1 MSVAASKST
10 TASPLFR
17 GPELTKATF
26 ASKTEEMCGD
36 VILEGPDK
44 LKRYVHLKVYRT
56 SLEHFAVVYPLK
68 RLSKPM
74 GIINIRNTCV
84 TPVSTPS
91 ALNTGCGAKSGFV
104 INQRMF
110 DVNTSVTLWCEPAA
124 LPAWANAF
132 ASRSSPALIHQTSLP
147 CVQEEDSD

>member
-10 TASPLFR
+10 SSPLFR
-17 GPELTKATF
+17 GPELSNATF
-26 ASKTEEMCGD
+26 ASKTEELCGD

-84 TPVSTPS
+84 SPVSTS
-91 ALNTGCGAKSGFV
+91 VEVCGAKVGFV

-110 DVNTSVTLWCEPAA
+110 DVNTSVTLWCEPAT

-132 ASRSSPALIHQTSLP
+132 TSRSSPTLIHQTSLP
-147 CVQEEDSD
+147 CVEEEDSD